1 MNGTAILTTMALS
14 ALLVFGGTAA
24 AADTLTGKISDA
36 MCGSKHAGG
45 EHDGKKMTDRDC
57 VEACA
62 KKGAA
67 YAFASDGKVFKIANQ
82 DYAGL
87 KAHAGHEVS
96 LTGDMKG
103 DTITVTKIEMP
114 AAPKK

>member
-1 MNGTAILTTMALS
+1 MKKLIPCAVAVAVLAWGPS
-14 ALLVFGGTAA
+14 AA
-24 AADTLTGKISDA
+24 AETWKGKISDA